1 MITKQPMSGQG
12 SDQTAGVEQAKQ
24 GSRQQVCEHEIIF
37 GDGVL
42 LEKPWQVTEK
52 DRSKV

>member
-1 MITKQPMSGQG
+1 MSGQE

-24 GSRQQVCEHEIIF
+24 GDRQHCGKSAQHEIMF

-42 LEKPWQVTEK
+42 IEKPGPVTENH
-52 DRSKV
+52 RSKV